1 MEPAG
6 QRAANAVH
14 ALAGAVDK
22 LRWAFLPLAMCGLVA
37 VGAHAAADV
46 LDDRFLALADQ
57 LDSLFDALASR
68 WELTRPLVDLV
79 DLEGRTWFA
88 RALALSFE
96 LWADLVL
103 ALPMLGYDE
112 RVDELGRLRE
122 LCARALARPTVLRLL
137 RAPVAL
143 CLSIAGASAVARLV
157 HGEVYVS
164 LRGLLGSHGALFL
177 ARPAAVLA
185 LVLVLGSI
193 AWRTSLR
200 ALEHADARSEPRTP
214 RRVSAGAFGSLPLV
228 PLALA
233 AVLRASPL
241 LSLLR

>member
-1 MEPAG
+1 MH
-6 QRAANAVH
+6 AV
-14 ALAGAVDK
+14 AGALDR
-22 LRWAFLPLAMCGLVA
+22 LRWAFLPLAMSALLA

-46 LDDRFLALADQ
+46 LDDRFLALADR
-57 LDSLFDALASR
+57 LDAVFDAVVSR
-68 WELTRPLVDLV
+68 WALTRPLVDLV
-79 DLEGRTWFA
+79 DLEERTWFA

-112 RVDELGRLRE
+112 RVDEWGRLLELGR
-122 LCARALARPTVLRLL
+122 RALARPTLLRLL

-143 CLSIAGASAVARLV
+143 CLAIAGASAVGRLV

-177 ARPAAVLA
+177 ARPAALLA
-185 LVLVLGSI
+185 VALVLGSI
-193 AWRTSLR
+193 AWRAFLR
-200 ALEHADARSEPRTP
+200 ALEHADLRSEPRTP
-214 RRVSAGAFGSLPLV
+214 RTVLAGAFGSLPLV

-233 AVLRASPL
+233 ALLRASPL